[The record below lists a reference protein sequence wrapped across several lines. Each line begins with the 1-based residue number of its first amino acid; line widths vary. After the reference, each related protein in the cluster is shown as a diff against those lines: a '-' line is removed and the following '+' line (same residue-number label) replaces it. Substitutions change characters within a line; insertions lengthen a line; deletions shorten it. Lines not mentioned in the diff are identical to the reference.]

1 MRIWQRIF
9 VDHPKSVDQTYIQ
22 HMCVAGWFFSRL
34 LAASCAA
41 LIHAMIPCLFEKT
54 AGRMIEEMYVRI
66 TPRN

>member
-34 LAASCAA
+34 LAASCVA

-54 AGRMIEEMYVRI
+54 AGRMIEEMYARI
-66 TPRN
+66 TTRN